1 MSAKIHPAD
10 KRKAFNRI
18 LYDRYNQSGIDTAC
32 SFLKQQGYEIV
43 NTLDNAFV
51 LYDFIVSKD
60 GREYKI
66 EVEITEKW
74 IGHNFPYAYM
84 SVPYGK
90 RDSIADFYI
99 RTNPSGS
106 ALIFMPMREVLQA
119 PVIRKDTCYTRNEA
133 FFNLR
138 VSSLPLYICED
149 GIWRRADV

>member
-10 KRKAFNRI
+10 KRKAFSRI
-18 LYDRYNQSGIDTAC
+18 LYDQYNQSGIETAC
-32 SFLKQQGYEIV
+32 SFLRQQGYEIV

-60 GREYKI
+60 GREYKV

-74 IGHNFPYAYM
+74 IGRAFPYRNM

-90 RDSIADFYI
+90 KDSIADFYI

-106 ALIFMPMREVLQA
+106 ALFFLPMRQVLQA

-133 FFNLR
+133 FFNLN
-138 VSSLPLYICED
+138 VADLTLWICDE
-149 GIWRRADV
+149 GIWHQDL